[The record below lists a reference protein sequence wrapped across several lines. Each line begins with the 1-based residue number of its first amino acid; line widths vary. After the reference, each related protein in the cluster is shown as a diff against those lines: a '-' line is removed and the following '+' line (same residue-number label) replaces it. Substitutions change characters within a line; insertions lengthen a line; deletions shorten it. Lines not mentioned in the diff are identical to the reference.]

1 MEITP
6 HTHQFAFNDDGF
18 QVCVLCGLCSSL
30 REYHFNAREE
40 PVTVLRSNYADVLI
54 NHNIGYVGL
63 VEEEY
68 KKMKTLLRR
77 GYSNKALYAYC
88 TYNILLKNNVYYSLS
103 QISNMFSIVNF
114 SRLFCQIEKNKNIK
128 SQYTDVREE
137 KYVESS
143 LYLFLSEYGHKTFFR
158 KAVEFSREVRKI
170 HKPLKLSFLAS
181 VSIFMAL
188 KETKVCPVLLQHDL
202 ATHFS
207 INIRTFK
214 ALLKNVGKA
223 LNQK

>member
-1 MEITP
+1 
-6 HTHQFAFNDDGF
+6 
-18 QVCVLCGLCSSL
+18 
-30 REYHFNAREE
+30 
-40 PVTVLRSNYADVLI
+40 
-54 NHNIGYVGL
+54 
-63 VEEEY
+63 
-68 KKMKTLLRR
+68 
-77 GYSNKALYAYC
+77 
-88 TYNILLKNNVYYSLS
+88 
-103 QISNMFSIVNF
+103 MFSIVNF